1 MRYFTTNISFDKLQF
16 GTCPF
21 IIHRRTCK
29 VMKVL
34 GANEDKKDK
43 KDSVIVLDSDD
54 EEDVPLVQIQ
64 QK

>member
-1 MRYFTTNISFDKLQF
+1 
-16 GTCPF
+16 
-21 IIHRRTCK
+21 
-29 VMKVL
+29 MKVL